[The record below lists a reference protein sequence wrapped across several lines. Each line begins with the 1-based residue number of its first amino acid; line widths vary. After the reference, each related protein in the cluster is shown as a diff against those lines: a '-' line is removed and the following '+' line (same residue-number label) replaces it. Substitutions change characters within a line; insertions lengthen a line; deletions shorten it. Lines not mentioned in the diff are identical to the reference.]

1 MSDNIFF
8 GFLLLTSLIFGT
20 TMGAYFCTMEY
31 RIRNDLPIITAD
43 CFCPSCGHRL
53 PLIHQVPIISFLALH
68 GQCHFCH
75 TPIPFRYPIT
85 EGLFLLYYT
94 LTYCLFFN
102 SPIIYLVLWFLFICF
117 LLTIKGHGHYSA
129 LIRGIMIIT
138 IYHAIISTLYL
149 VLYLAVK
156 DSFFL

>member
-53 PLIHQVPIISFLALH
+53 PLIHQVPII
-68 GQCHFCH
+68 
-75 TPIPFRYPIT
+75 
-85 EGLFLLYYT
+85 
-94 LTYCLFFN
+94 
-102 SPIIYLVLWFLFICF
+102 YLVLWFLFICF

-138 IYHAIISTLYL
+138 VYHAIISALYL